1 MSAFKLKNGQN
12 PNSPLI
18 SSPEMYCQTHDV
30 FQARLE
36 QFQSKLS
43 RITSLSTVSLITAI
57 AGEIG
62 NNSFDHNLGNW
73 PDTVGIFSHILFEI
87 KEVVLADR
95 GQEFFQR
102 LDRLGRNYQKQ
113 MRHFGW
119 LLQKL
124 FLVDIRRLEGMV

>member
-1 MSAFKLKNGQN
+1 
-12 PNSPLI
+12 
-18 SSPEMYCQTHDV
+18 MYCQTHDV

-73 PDTVGIFSHILFEI
+73 PDTVGIFSPYSFRN
-87 KEVVLADR
+87 KRVVLADR

-119 LLQKL
+119 LLRNCFWSISGDSREWFKICE
-124 FLVDIRRLEGMV
+124 V